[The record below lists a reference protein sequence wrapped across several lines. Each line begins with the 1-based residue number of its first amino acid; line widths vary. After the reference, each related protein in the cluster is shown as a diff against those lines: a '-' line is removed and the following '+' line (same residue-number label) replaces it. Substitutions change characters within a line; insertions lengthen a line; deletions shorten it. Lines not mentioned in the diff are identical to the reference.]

1 MDQATSRPR
10 KRPRLSIE
18 ELKHAALKSG
28 THRTYESKC
37 KWWGRYLQVTGQK
50 EENVSGAMLEGYV

>member
-37 KWWGRYLQVTGQK
+37 KWWGRYL
-50 EENVSGAMLEGYV
+50 